1 MMSPVFNEAS
11 AKVIARLK
19 TNLPQALLLEG
30 MEGVGLGTAAST
42 IAGKYIA
49 GYCLPTAPDGSVD
62 ESPKGVIRVAQIREL
77 AEQVRTV
84 AAKKAVI
91 IIDNADRMNTQAQNA
106 FLKLLEEPNST
117 THFILTSHHAQLLL
131 PTILSRVQ
139 RITIRPILEHDS
151 LRLIK
156 KLGIKDARAQQ
167 QLLFLAS
174 GRPAEIAR
182 LASNPSSLE
191 ASAKLVSDARTLLQG
206 KPYERTIIAFAYA
219 SDKAVALKLLETALM
234 LVRFSLHKH
243 ATKELVQ
250 RSASLLSAYEA
261 IASNGNVR
269 LQLMQFVL
277 Q

>member
-1 MMSPVFNEAS
+1 MTLPIFNAAS
-11 AKVIARLK
+11 AELIASLKV
-19 TNLPQALLLEG
+19 TLPQALLLEG
-30 MEGVGLGTAAST
+30 REGVGLGTAANT

-62 ESPKGVIRVAQIREL
+62 MGTKGVIRVAQIREL

-84 AAKKAVI
+84 AAKKVVV

-139 RITIRPILEHDS
+139 RITIRPISGHDS

-156 KLGIKDARAQQ
+156 KLGVEDARAQQ

-182 LASNPSSLE
+182 LARNPSSLE

-206 KPYERTIIAFAYA
+206 KPYERTMIAFAYA
-219 SDKAVALKLLETALM
+219 SDKAVALKLLETVLI

-269 LQLMQFVL
+269 LQLMRFVL

>member
-1 MMSPVFNEAS
+1 MSPVFNEAS
-11 AKVIARLK
+11 GELIANLK
-19 TNLPQALLLEG
+19 AALPQALLLEG
-30 MEGVGLGTAAST
+30 VEGVGLGTAAKT

-62 ESPKGVIRVAQIREL
+62 ESAKGVIRVVQIREL
-77 AEQVRTV
+77 AEQVRTI

-106 FLKLLEEPNST
+106 FLKLLEEPNSS
-117 THFILTSHHAQLLL
+117 THFILTSHRTQTLL
-131 PTILSRVQ
+131 PTILSRLQ
-139 RITIRPILEHDS
+139 RVTIRPISEHES
-151 LRLIK
+151 LRQIK
-156 KLGIKDARAQQ
+156 KLGIKDARIQQ
-167 QLLFLAS
+167 QLLFLAN

-191 ASAKLVSDARTLLQG
+191 ASAKLVGDARTLLQG
-206 KPYERTIIAFAYA
+206 KPYERTMIACAYA
-219 SDKAVALKLLETALM
+219 GDKAVALKLLETALM

-243 ATKELVQ
+243 ANRELVR